1 MSDNNLAA
9 EAGYYW
15 RVASEARRIR
25 RETPN
30 HPTIEQEDDLA
41 GIVINSD
48 WPRLKAAASAVQAE
62 LNGTLVAAEQ
72 DQVACESS
80 A

>member
-1 MSDNNLAA
+1 MADGSMAA

-25 RETPN
+25 RETPD

-41 GIVINSD
+41 GIVINSE
-48 WPRLKAAASAVQAE
+48 WPRLKAAAGAVQAE
-62 LNGTLVAAEQ
+62 LNGTLVAVEQ
-72 DQVACESS
+72 DEVACESS